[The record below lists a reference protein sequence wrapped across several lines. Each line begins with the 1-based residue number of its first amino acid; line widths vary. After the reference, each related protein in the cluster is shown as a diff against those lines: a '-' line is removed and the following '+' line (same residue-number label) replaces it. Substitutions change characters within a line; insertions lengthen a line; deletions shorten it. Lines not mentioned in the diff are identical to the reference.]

1 MNRVVITVES
11 ENRCHL
17 SDRSAVELRILQISC
32 ASTKWKVNKMDR
44 GQGTVLCMH
53 GTVCVCTSIIAWLIH
68 MYMYLHVYIC
78 YMHVLFQ
85 E

>member
-32 ASTKWKVNKMDR
+32 ASAKWKVNKMDR
-44 GQGTVLCMH
+44 GQG
-53 GTVCVCTSIIAWLIH
+53 IF
-68 MYMYLHVYIC
+68 C
-78 YMHVLFQ
+78 YSYSY
-85 E
+85 